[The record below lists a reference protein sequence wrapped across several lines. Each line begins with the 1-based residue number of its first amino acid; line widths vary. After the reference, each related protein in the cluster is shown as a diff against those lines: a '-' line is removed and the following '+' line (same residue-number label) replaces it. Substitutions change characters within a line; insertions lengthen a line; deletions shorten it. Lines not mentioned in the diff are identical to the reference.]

1 VADDNI
7 KRERFPAPFLL
18 YSPATGWRRDS
29 SCGITFMKNRL
40 LGECSAEFWGTL
52 VLILVGDGTTAV
64 AVFTGALN
72 LTGVALVWGL
82 AVALAV
88 YITGGVSGAHIN
100 PAVTITLATFR
111 GFPWRKVGPYIL
123 AQIAGAFGGAFLVWA
138 MWRGFWYPAAHKM
151 GVVVGQPGSQKLM
164 MVFSCFYPNPG
175 SVGVGP
181 ENFAKVP
188 GSVAFLVEAVLT
200 AFLLA
205 AILALIDSRNTL
217 APGSNLA
224 GFFIGLTVAAIVAI
238 GSPLTMDAVN
248 PARDFGPRL
257 FGYVLGFG
265 RIAFPGPRGNEW
277 WIYIAA
283 PILGG
288 LAGGLIYD
296 LMIRPYFL
304 VPFEVGQHRDPE
316 GGGNSATG

>member
-1 VADDNI
+1 
-7 KRERFPAPFLL
+7 
-18 YSPATGWRRDS
+18 
-29 SCGITFMKNRL
+29 MKNQL

-52 VLILVGDGTTAV
+52 LLILIGDGTTAV
-64 AVFTGALN
+64 AVFTGALD

-111 GFPWRKVGPYIL
+111 DFPWRKVPPYIL
-123 AQIAGAFGGAFLVWA
+123 SQIAGACAGALIVWV
-138 MWRGFWYPAAHKM
+138 MWLGFWSPAGHKM
-151 GVVVGQPGSQKLM
+151 GVVMGQPGSQKLM

-175 SVGVGP
+175 SVGTGSA
-181 ENFAKVP
+181 NFAKVP
-188 GSVAFLVEAVLT
+188 GGVAFLVEAVLT

-205 AILALIDSRNTL
+205 AILALIDNRNSL
-217 APGSNLA
+217 APGSNLS
-224 GFFIGLTVAAIVAI
+224 GLFIGLTVTVIVAI

-257 FGYVLGFG
+257 FGYFLGYG

-283 PILGG
+283 PMVGG
-288 LAGGLIYD
+288 IAGGVIYD
-296 LMIRPYFL
+296 FTIRPFFR
-304 VPFEVGQHRDPE
+304 VPPEVGRHRDPE
-316 GGGNSATG
+316 IS